1 MATVEKELKLLLE
14 QDSYKKI
21 LNRVNQQ
28 PDVIRQ
34 TNYYFDTCDF
44 KLEKAGITL
53 RIRNEEKNWL
63 LCMKTKSNT
72 ESQFVSSTEI
82 ERSISERD
90 FEYYKENPSEILEG
104 ITENPVNINSIINAE
119 EISLLGSIRN
129 ERKKIKLFNEY
140 TIELDHS
147 LFPGGNES
155 FEIEVEGVN
164 TEREC
169 DYIMNELRHMG
180 IEFNLNKKSKYKR
193 FVEFISSN

>member
-63 LCMKTKSNT
+63 LCMKTKSKT

-104 ITENPVNINSIINAE
+104 ITENPVNISSIINAE

-129 ERKKIKLFNEY
+129 ERKKLKLFNEY

-169 DYIMNELRHMG
+169 DYIMNELRQMG